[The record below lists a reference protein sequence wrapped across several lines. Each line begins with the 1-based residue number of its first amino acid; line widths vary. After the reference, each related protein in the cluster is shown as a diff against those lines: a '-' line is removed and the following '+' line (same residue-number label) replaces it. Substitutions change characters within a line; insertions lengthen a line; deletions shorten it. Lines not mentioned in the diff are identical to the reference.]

1 MAAKVFS
8 QGLIDL
14 GMGVVLWKASGG
26 STIKA
31 QLTGD
36 PDADGGGYDAAIDP
50 DGHDYLNATSSYEIG
65 ALTDPTLT
73 LADPA
78 LQSAKKVKF
87 DATNDLTFSS
97 VPSGHTAEGVLI
109 YKDTGVASTSTL
121 IAWCK
126 FNSPV
131 STDGSDITVAFSA
144 EGVFEIVF
152 DAT

>member
-50 DGHDYLNATSSYEIG
+50 DGHD
-65 ALTDPTLT
+65 
-73 LADPA
+73 
-78 LQSAKKVKF
+78 
-87 DATNDLTFSS
+87 
-97 VPSGHTAEGVLI
+97 
-109 YKDTGVASTSTL
+109 
-121 IAWCK
+121 
-126 FNSPV
+126 
-131 STDGSDITVAFSA
+131 
-144 EGVFEIVF
+144 
-152 DAT
+152 